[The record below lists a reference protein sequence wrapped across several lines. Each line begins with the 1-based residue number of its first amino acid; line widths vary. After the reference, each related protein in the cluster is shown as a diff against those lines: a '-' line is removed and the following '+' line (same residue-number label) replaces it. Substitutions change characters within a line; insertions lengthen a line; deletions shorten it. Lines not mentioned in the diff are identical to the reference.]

1 MGQKTLIFRTSI
13 IYTIFVIVELVSP
26 LMGPIVGMT
35 FGTVVSEWQMVR
47 VSFRNELIGI
57 GICFLVGALCG
68 FIVFLFLDAGNDNV
82 MKSERNA
89 TREKILKNN
98 ISFFFF
104 TIRG

>member
-1 MGQKTLIFRTSI
+1 
-13 IYTIFVIVELVSP
+13 
-26 LMGPIVGMT
+26 MGPIVGMT

-68 FIVFLFLDAGNDNV
+68 FAVSPFLDAENDNV

-89 TREKILKNN
+89 TMEKYLKKN
-98 ISFFFF
+98 IAFLMLEKNDNTPFPWF
-104 TIRG
+104 IAK